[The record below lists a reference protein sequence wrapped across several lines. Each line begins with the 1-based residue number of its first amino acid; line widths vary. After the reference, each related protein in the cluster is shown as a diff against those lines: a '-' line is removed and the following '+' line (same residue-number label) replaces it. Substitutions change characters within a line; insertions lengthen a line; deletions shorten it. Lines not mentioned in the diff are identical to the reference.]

1 MRSRGPRLGEILE
14 RQGALGREQ
23 LLRALRNQKVV
34 GGRLGTC
41 LLEIDAL
48 TEEALL
54 RALAEQQDVPA
65 VPPEDLRAL
74 DDEVV
79 ESVPLKVAKSNL
91 VVPFRSSST
100 QVQVAMVDARDLRAL
115 DELAFVTG
123 RRVVPHVTSEAR
135 LLEALEKYYGVE
147 CPPRFGKLLDR
158 LNRARFLWGKRD
170 QVSAP
175 EMLRWDDPA
184 SGDVE
189 EAAPRAVERPVA
201 TKPPPPPPSP
211 FEVPPARLQEE
222 PEANEDRAE
231 APELPAPPPPR
242 APAPS
247 DGAAAAAFAAP
258 AGPLAIDEAERRLMA
273 PEEAALVGRTLVDF
287 TRYRAE
293 TGVVFQVKKGEA
305 IGWFAQ
311 GPQAEK
317 LEALRVRLDRPS
329 LFVALREGAT
339 QHRGPLG
346 DLFAHAPLRALLGD
360 GADRE
365 VLALP
370 LAVRERVVAV
380 LLVVPGE
387 PSLEADFVSDLQR
400 ITAKAAIALELCIMR
415 NKLKRA

>member
-54 RALAEQQDVPA
+54 RALAEQQGVPA

-79 ESVPLKVAKSNL
+79 EAVPLKVAKSNL
-91 VVPFRSSST
+91 VVPFRASST
-100 QVQVAMVDARDLRAL
+100 QVQIAMVDARDLRAL

-158 LNRARFLWGKRD
+158 LNRARFLWGKREP
-170 QVSAP
+170 VSAP

-184 SGDVE
+184 SSEVE
-189 EAAPRAVERPVA
+189 ESAPRAVERPVA
-201 TKPPPPPPSP
+201 TTPPPPPPSP
-211 FEVPPARLQEE
+211 FEVPPEPLHEG
-222 PEANEDRAE
+222 PEASDDDD
-231 APELPAPPPPR
+231 APEPPAPLAPR
-242 APAPS
+242 APTPS

-258 AGPLAIDEAERRLMA
+258 AGPLALDEAERRLMA
-273 PEEAALVGRTLVDF
+273 PEEASLVGRTLVDF

-311 GPQAEK
+311 GPGAEK
-317 LEALRVRLDRPS
+317 LEELRVRLDRPS
-329 LFVALREGAT
+329 LFVALREGAA

-360 GADRE
+360 GANRE

-387 PSLEADFVSDLQR
+387 PSLDTDFVADLQR